1 MLIDGAQ
8 PLTPTLSHKGRG
20 SSPTEPMHWGFNVL
34 STYAS
39 QRQPNSG
46 EFFGGDSSGVQ
57 PENFSI
63 A

>member
-20 SSPTEPMHWGFNVL
+20 SPPPEPTQWGFNVL
-34 STYAS
+34 SGYAS

-46 EFFGGDSSGVQ
+46 ELFGGDRSGVQ